1 MHAAACMA
9 YRDIHIAPN
18 CSLTGD
24 KKYYRG
30 IQHYNIILVMNNNI
44 MLTVYLKLP
53 FLKFVIEVVPNQK
66 QEEMFEL
73 ACATQYSKY

>member
-1 MHAAACMA
+1 
-9 YRDIHIAPN
+9 
-18 CSLTGD
+18 
-24 KKYYRG
+24 
-30 IQHYNIILVMNNNI
+30 MNNNI